1 MGSGFKKRKK
11 QMQALQQQLM
21 QAQEEIKNKE
31 VTGTSGGDLVSITL
45 SGEHEMLDIKIKKE
59 CIDPEDQ
66 DGLEDLIKSAYQNAY
81 EKLKESE
88 PDFSSSPLFNLMP
101 Q

>member
-11 QMQALQQQLM
+11 QMQALQEQLM
-21 QAQEEIKNKE
+21 QAQEEMKNRE
-31 VTGTSGGDLVSITL
+31 VVGTSGGGLVSITL
-45 SGEHEMLDIKIKKE
+45 SGEYELKNIQIKKE

-81 EKLKESE
+81 EQLASAEQ
-88 PDFSSSPLFNLMP
+88 DFSGSSLMDLLP
-101 Q
+101 S

>member
-11 QMQALQQQLM
+11 QMQALQEQLM

-45 SGEHEMLDIKIKKE
+45 SGEHELLDIKIKKE

-66 DGLEDLIKSAYQNAY
+66 DGLEDLIKSAYQNAF